1 MDAMRGIDGRMSHLE
16 FISCENS
23 SHTHTHTIPTMDFPI
38 SSYKASDFD
47 IVPVS
52 NSLEMDYGTGD
63 KRLSANDP
71 TWNNTVAFFVRLE
84 NLLKNKQ
91 VSL

>member
-1 MDAMRGIDGRMSHLE
+1 MDAIRGIDGRMSHLK

-23 SHTHTHTIPTMDFPI
+23 SHTHTILTMDFPI

-52 NSLEMDYGTGD
+52 NSLEMDYGTDD

-71 TWNNTVAFFVRLE
+71 TWDNTAVFLFD
-84 NLLKNKQ
+84 LKIT
-91 VSL
+91 